1 MTFIS
6 IRTYKTKDQ
15 KLDAETIKKVETGF
29 APIIKNVPGFQAY
42 RLIDSGNYS
51 VSSVSVYDT
60 EESANE
66 SVERSTEWVNEN
78 LAQLVD
84 GPATVFT
91 GEQVFSQ
98 LA

>member
-1 MTFIS
+1 MTFVS
-6 IRTYKTKDQ
+6 IRTYKAKDQ

-66 SVERSTEWVNEN
+66 SNEKSREWVAEN
-78 LAQLVD
+78 LAHLID
-84 GPATVFT
+84 GPATVFN
-91 GEQVFSQ
+91 GEVIFSQ
-98 LA
+98 MA

>member
-1 MTFIS
+1 MTFVS

-15 KLDAETIKKVETGF
+15 KLDAETIEKVESGF
-29 APIIKNVPGFQAY
+29 APIIKAVPGFHAY

-51 VSSVSVYDT
+51 VSSISVYDT

-66 SVERSTEWVNEN
+66 SVERSSEWVKEN

-84 GPATVFT
+84 GPVTVFT
-91 GEQVFSQ
+91 GEQIFSQ
-98 LA
+98 LP

>member
-1 MTFIS
+1 MFVS

-15 KLDAETIKKVETGF
+15 KLDAETIEKVESEFGQ
-29 APIIKNVPGFQAY
+29 IIKDLAGFHAY
-42 RLIDSGNYS
+42 RLVDSGNYS
-51 VSSVSVYDT
+51 VASISVYET

-66 SVERSTEWVNEN
+66 SVEKSREWVAEN
-78 LAQLVD
+78 LAHLID